1 MPKSIMASIAR
12 SPCSKAGV
20 CCAAALAG
28 AVQIRETI
36 MPTHESQLPVLP
48 WQRPPVSRNPK
59 GQFRPG
65 ASGNPR
71 GRPTNARL
79 AAKRAVL
86 GDLAVLKRAA
96 SYEGMTPEQFV
107 RVARA
112 AYGKSWRIPLAA
124 DLIMSVRGVARW
136 AKGQCKIS
144 LENEILI
151 LMVCLRRVRPAHALV
166 RAMYRV
172 AIRAER
178 AREKLAAMPRYRLL
192 KRGQSVRV

>member
-1 MPKSIMASIAR
+1 
-12 SPCSKAGV
+12 
-20 CCAAALAG
+20 
-28 AVQIRETI
+28 
-36 MPTHESQLPVLP
+36 MPTDEDRLPLMPILP
-48 WQRPPVSRNPK
+48 WQRPPTTRNMK
-59 GQFRPG
+59 GQFLPG
-65 ASGNPR
+65 VSGNPR
-71 GRPTNARL
+71 GRPTAARL
-79 AAKRAVL
+79 AAKRAAL

-172 AIRAER
+172 AIRADR
-178 AREKLAAMPRYRLL
+178 ARQKLAAMPRYRLL

>member
-1 MPKSIMASIAR
+1 
-12 SPCSKAGV
+12 
-20 CCAAALAG
+20 
-28 AVQIRETI
+28 
-36 MPTHESQLPVLP
+36 
-48 WQRPPVSRNPK
+48 
-59 GQFRPG
+59 
-65 ASGNPR
+65 
-71 GRPTNARL
+71 
-79 AAKRAVL
+79 
-86 GDLAVLKRAA
+86 
-96 SYEGMTPEQFV
+96 
-107 RVARA
+107 
-112 AYGKSWRIPLAA
+112 
-124 DLIMSVRGVARW
+124 MSVRGVARW

>member
-1 MPKSIMASIAR
+1 
-12 SPCSKAGV
+12 
-20 CCAAALAG
+20 
-28 AVQIRETI
+28 
-36 MPTHESQLPVLP
+36 MPTDEDRLPLMPILP
-48 WQRPPVSRNPK
+48 WQRPPTTRNIK
-59 GQFRPG
+59 GQFLPG
-65 ASGNPR
+65 VYGNPR
-71 GRPTNARL
+71 GRPTAARL
-79 AAKRAVL
+79 AAKRAAL

-151 LMVCLRRVRPAHALV
+151 LMVCLRRVRRSLALV

-172 AIRAER
+172 ANRAER
-178 AREKLAAMPRYRLL
+178 ARQKLAALPRYKPLTP
-192 KRGQSVRV
+192 RGGSRAV